1 MTDTSDTS
9 DTPETPDPDRVRH
22 RAEELLPEEREA
34 GSDDPIAEA
43 EEILAESDARTEDR
57 ENPPGPAPEHR
68 HSEDTVDPV
77 D

>member
-1 MTDTSDTS
+1 MT
-9 DTPETPDPDRVRH
+9 ETPDPERVRH
-22 RAEELLPEEREA
+22 RAEELLPEELAA

-68 HSEDTVDPV
+68 RSEDTVDPV